1 MKKIDAHHHCWRYN
15 PQQHG
20 WIDDSMKRLQQDF
33 CPEDLQPCL
42 DANGVEGTVIVQVDQ
57 EMQENHFLLTMAQTC
72 SFIKGIIGWVDLQ
85 APDLTEQLDM
95 WSGESIMKGFRHI
108 AQAEPDDFLSRPGI
122 IQGIRALGHFGF
134 TYDILIKPPQMPAAR
149 ALAKALPNQLFVIDH
164 LAKPFIAAG
173 EMDTWKKLMYA
184 LAAFPNVYCKLSGMV
199 TEADWQHW
207 TNAQLYPYME
217 VVLEAFGP
225 QRLMFGSDWPVCLVA
240 ASYDAVVDTTLKFV
254 STLSTAEQ
262 EAIWWRTATHFYR
275 LNQQHGFA
283 TKG

>member
-1 MKKIDAHHHCWRYN
+1 M
-15 PQQHG
+15 P
-20 WIDDSMKRLQQDF
+20 
-33 CPEDLQPCL
+33 
-42 DANGVEGTVIVQVDQ
+42 T
-57 EMQENHFLLTMAQTC
+57 
-72 SFIKGIIGWVDLQ
+72 
-85 APDLTEQLDM
+85 
-95 WSGESIMKGFRHI
+95 
-108 AQAEPDDFLSRPGI
+108 
-122 IQGIRALGHFGF
+122 AL
-134 TYDILIKPPQMPAAR
+134 

-164 LAKPFIAAG
+164 LAKPYIAAG
-173 EMDTWKKLMYA
+173 EMDTWKKQMRT

-240 ASYDAVVDTTLKFV
+240 ASYDTVVDTTLQFV
-254 STLSTAEQ
+254 SRLSTAEQ